1 MSHRLNVTLN
11 LALSICYNANC
22 NAQTE
27 QGSRAGLAERLHTHT
42 ENETHQ
48 SLFPILTETNPVY
61 IHKTNLCSRDEWVEI
76 S

>member
-48 SLFPILTETNPVY
+48 SLFPKLILFIY
-61 IHKTNLCSRDEWVEI
+61 IKQIYVVEM
-76 S
+76 SG